1 LSYIHE
7 ILQETSRIVMTLIIV
22 QKYDTQVLDYKF
34 QSWKDLSE
42 SSKSCLI
49 NHTKHRKDGW
59 YVDFTTT
66 FRKNE
71 WSKTIGSSWKTHET

>member
-1 LSYIHE
+1 
-7 ILQETSRIVMTLIIV
+7 MTLIIV

-49 NHTKHRKDGW
+49 NHTKHKRMDDMLISQQLFKKMNDQ
-59 YVDFTTT
+59 
-66 FRKNE
+66 KP
-71 WSKTIGSSWKTHET
+71 